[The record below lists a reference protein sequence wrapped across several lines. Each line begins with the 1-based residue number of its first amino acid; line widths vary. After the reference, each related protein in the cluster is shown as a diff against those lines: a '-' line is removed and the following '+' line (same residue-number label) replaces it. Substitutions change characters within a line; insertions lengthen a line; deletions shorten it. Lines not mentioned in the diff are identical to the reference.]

1 MARQEGTLR
10 LGSNIEPRVSA
21 PLDARDVVATKA
33 DLTTEGNF
41 PYAYVGM
48 KTAVREEGKLYLLKA
63 LPVTDPANWTE
74 VGSGIDTSVL
84 EAEIEKKVEGY
95 IETATESVA
104 AGDDRVLVE
113 GEIVTIKS
121 SDGTTTY
128 QGVVDATGA
137 ATIDVDGKPV
147 TVSHDGTG
155 LVISNPDS
163 ADIDAAGVDVTT
175 ETIHKI
181 DSRLLPHGQAADTQ
195 DYLENALTVKE
206 AQGKYKV
213 GDVIAKDTPL
223 AEIVANM
230 LTKKNVPTLT
240 GPSVSL
246 AGSGNKL
253 LESGATLAA
262 TLTVTFDRGSISP
275 AYGTSGYRAGEAT
288 AYSINGGGE
297 QAENTFSVTVD
308 ESNREFT
315 ATVKYAAG
323 EQPKDDE
330 GENYDEPLAAG
341 QLTSS
346 AVRYEFVDAIY
357 SNAANINVIAKEAL
371 VSKSTG
377 SKVFAFPAQ
386 TVSAPE
392 TFEIPAS
399 WNVIAVEVLNELSGK
414 YEDCSSEFPTTTT
427 SHPNAANV
435 DVSYVKYTDNRG
447 YDAGPRTIRVRWN

>member
-84 EAEIEKKVEGY
+84 EAEIEKKAEGY
-95 IETATESVA
+95 IETTTVTTGTGDSVVLQESQ
-104 AGDDRVLVE
+104 
-113 GEIVTIKS
+113 IVKVSTIGADPQK
-121 SDGTTTY
+121 TF
-128 QGVVDATGA
+128 QGVVAVDSSGTYSARDNLVAEIDCDGEGKVYIYTTDAEGDLAMDSRQYT
-137 ATIDVDGKPV
+137 
-147 TVSHDGTG
+147 GTG
-155 LVISNPDS
+155 NIDGGSIVVI
-163 ADIDAAGVDVTT
+163 T

-181 DSRLLPHGQAADTQ
+181 DSRLLPKGQAVDTQ

-262 TLTVTFDRGSISP
+262 TLTVTFNRGSISP

-315 ATVKYAAG
+315 
-323 EQPKDDE
+323 
-330 GENYDEPLAAG
+330 
-341 QLTSS
+341 SS
-346 AVRYEFVDAIY
+346 RIG
-357 SNAANINVIAKEAL
+357 N
-371 VSKSTG
+371 
-377 SKVFAFPAQ
+377 
-386 TVSAPE
+386 
-392 TFEIPAS
+392 
-399 WNVIAVEVLNELSGK
+399 
-414 YEDCSSEFPTTTT
+414 
-427 SHPNAANV
+427 
-435 DVSYVKYTDNRG
+435 
-447 YDAGPRTIRVRWN
+447 